1 VEATNPPAFHFGRAR
16 KPRRFNQQPA
26 IENAFQFFLLGIDL
40 SAEGGKASGKRTGSI
55 FFGVKISFGN

>member
-26 IENAFQFFLLGIDL
+26 IEFFLLGIDL